1 MRQSALKAIS
11 ALVLGVLLMVTS
23 GCTSS
28 ASARGSRNEA
38 SPVASSKPSGQLQE
52 VAPPGAVQE
61 LKERLN
67 DRAPQIDVLAPAN
80 DSTLP
85 AGPWT
90 LKLKV
95 QDWPLYADETNGL
108 GPHLVLQLDDQ
119 PPKAMALLDSRTP
132 AWTLLGVRTEGTPQE
147 LAHDRRLQY
156 ACTIARRLSLGLV
169 LS

>member
-28 ASARGSRNEA
+28 ASARGSRNEL

-80 DSTLP
+80 DTTLP

-95 QDWPLYADETNGL
+95 QDWPLYADESNGI
-108 GPHLVLQLDDQ
+108 GPTSSSSWTISRPDASAAAPRRNPSPCPSSVL
-119 PPKAMALLDSRTP
+119 AA
-132 AWTLLGVRTEGTPQE
+132 
-147 LAHDRRLQY
+147 
-156 ACTIARRLSLGLV
+156 IA
-169 LS
+169 